1 MLLHRNKINKGF
13 FCVFFFPGVF
23 VLNAISIYQKV
34 KRSIKTNASPTRVKQ
49 TYSEK
54 KEALIN
60 KLYEV
65 MTPIVLK
72 LFIDLV
78 CLRCKPLI
86 FFDLIHPLTY

>member
-1 MLLHRNKINKGF
+1 MLLHRNKVNKVF
-13 FCVFFFPGVF
+13 FCGFFPGLF
-23 VLNAISIYQKV
+23 VLNAISFYQKV
-34 KRSIKTNASPTRVKQ
+34 KRSIKTTASPTRVKQ
-49 TYSEK
+49 TYSEN

-60 KLYEV
+60 KLYEI

-86 FFDLIHPLTY
+86 FFDLIHPLIY